1 MIWYGVEVET
11 PERNAHTRARTGY
24 PPLSDGS
31 DIRILLY
38 DGSDIGA
45 PYLAP
50 ESPGKRPRTRSV
62 NSRIRHALS
71 HLGAGLRIGRPRGR
85 G

>member
-1 MIWYGVEVET
+1 M
-11 PERNAHTRARTGY
+11 
-24 PPLSDGS
+24 SDGS

-50 ESPGKRPRTRSV
+50 ESPGKGPRTRSV
-62 NSRIRHALS
+62 NSRIRHALGS
-71 HLGAGLRIGRPRGR
+71 VISGLA
-85 G
+85 